1 MTQEQ
6 LFSAA
11 LMVQEPWFVSAV
23 SFDAAKGRL
32 DIDIDLRKG
41 GVFRYESKDEQIAG
55 DFKAY
60 DVVEKTWRHLNFFQ
74 YECLLH
80 AKVPRVDIGNG
91 KVRLVSPPWDGKVPG
106 FTLLME
112 ALILELASQMPVHRV
127 ALALGVSDGRIW
139 RLLHRYVEE
148 AVENQKLDGL
158 TQFGVDETAVLR
170 GHSYISM
177 IVDLAQRKT
186 IHIAEG
192 KGSNVLESFALELV
206 RRGGAVD
213 NIITVSQDMS
223 PSFKLGVEKNFPKAK
238 IVYDRFHVMK
248 MISEALDTV
257 RKGEV
262 RANPVL
268 KDSRFALLKNEVNL
282 TVKQKA
288 KLEEI
293 KMKDVELKTARAWRM
308 KVRFQEL
315 YILPTLAA
323 FEAGLKEWLNW
334 VRRSQI
340 EAMKEVAKTIKRHI
354 EGILNWM
361 TFKVSNGILE
371 GLNSK
376 FQAAKAKARGY
387 RTLRTIKTVIYLLSG
402 KLDFRSLNKFL
413 PT

>member
-11 LMVQEPWFVSAV
+11 LMVQEPWFVNAV

-32 DIDIDLRKG
+32 DIDIDFRKG

-55 DFKAY
+55 EFKAY

-80 AKVPRVDIGNG
+80 AKVPRVDTGNG
-91 KVRLVSPPWDGKVPG
+91 KVRLVSPPWEGKVPG

-112 ALILELASQMPVHRV
+112 ALILELAAQMPVHRV

-139 RLLHRYVEE
+139 RLLHRYVEQ

-177 IVDLAQRKT
+177 IVDLVQRKT
-186 IHIAEG
+186 VHIAEG
-192 KGSNVLESFALELV
+192 KGSIVLESFAVELV
-206 RRGGAVD
+206 RRGGLVANVT
-213 NIITVSQDMS
+213 TVSQDMS
-223 PSFKLGVEKNFPKAK
+223 PSFKAGVEKSFPAAK

-248 MISEALDTV
+248 MITEALDTV

-262 RANPVL
+262 KANPVL
-268 KDSRFALLKNEVNL
+268 KDSRFALLKNEGNL

-315 YILPTLAA
+315 YSLPNLRA
-323 FEAGLKEWLNW
+323 FESGLKEWLGW

-340 EAMKEVAKTIKRHI
+340 EAMKEVGKTIKRHL

-387 RTLRTIKTVIYLLSG
+387 RTLKTIKTVIYLLSG
-402 KLDFRSLNKFL
+402 KLDFRSLNRFL

>member
-11 LMVQEPWFVSAV
+11 LMVQEPWFVNAV
-23 SFDAAKGRL
+23 SFDPVKGRL
-32 DIDIDLRKG
+32 DIDIDFRKG
-41 GVFRYESKDEQIAG
+41 GVFPYESKDEQIVG
-55 DFKAY
+55 SFKAY

-91 KVRLVSPPWDGKVPG
+91 RVRLVSTPWEGKVPG

-112 ALILELASQMPVHRV
+112 ALILELATQMPVHRV
-127 ALALGVSDGRIW
+127 GLALGVSDGRIW

-148 AVENQKLDGL
+148 AVEKQKLEGL

-170 GHSYISM
+170 GHNYVSL
-177 IVDLAQRKT
+177 IVDLVQRKT
-186 IHIAEG
+186 VYVTEG
-192 KGSNVLESFALELV
+192 KGANVLELFAKELV
-206 RRGGAVD
+206 RRGGEVAK
-213 NIITVSQDMS
+213 IQTVSQDMS
-223 PSFKLGVEKNFPKAK
+223 VAFRSGVEANFPDAK
-238 IVYDRFHVMK
+238 IVYDKFHIMK
-248 MISEALDTV
+248 MITEAVDTV
-257 RKGEV
+257 RKSEV

-268 KDSRFALLKNEVNL
+268 KFSRFALLKNEKNL

-315 YILPTLAA
+315 YALGDLKS
-323 FEAGLKEWLNW
+323 FEEGLSEWLSW
-334 VRRSQI
+334 VQRSQI
-340 EAMKEVAKTIKRHI
+340 EAMKDVAKTIKNHI
-354 EGILNWM
+354 DGILNWM

-387 RTLRTIKTVIYLLSG
+387 RTLKTIKTVIYLISG
-402 KLDFRSLNKFL
+402 KLDFCSLNRFL

>member
-23 SFDAAKGRL
+23 AFDPVKGRL
-32 DIDIDLRKG
+32 DIDIDFRKG
-41 GVFRYESKDEQIAG
+41 GVFHYESKDEQIAG

-80 AKVPRVDIGNG
+80 AQVPRVDIGNG
-91 KVRLVSPPWDGKVPG
+91 KVRLVSPPWEGKVPG

-112 ALILELASQMPVHRV
+112 ALILELAAQMPVHRV
-127 ALALGVSDGRIW
+127 ALALGISDGRIW

-170 GHSYISM
+170 GHNYISM
-177 IVDLAQRKT
+177 IVDLVQRKT
-186 IHIAEG
+186 VHIAEG
-192 KGSNVLESFALELV
+192 KGSTVLESFAQELV
-206 RRGGAVD
+206 RRGGTVA
-213 NIITVSQDMS
+213 NIVTVSQDMS

-268 KDSRFALLKNEVNL
+268 KDSRFALLKNEAKL

-315 YILPTLAA
+315 YSLPNLPA
-323 FEAGLKEWLNW
+323 FESGLKEWLGW

-340 EAMKEVAKTIKRHI
+340 EAMKEVGKTIKRHL

-387 RTLRTIKTVIYLLSG
+387 RTLKTIKTVIYLLSG
-402 KLDFRSLNKFL
+402 KLDFRSLNRFL

>member
-11 LMVQEPWFVSAV
+11 LMVQEPWFVSEV

-32 DIDIDLRKG
+32 DVEIDFRKG
-41 GVFRYESKDEQIAG
+41 AVFRYESKDEQIAG

-60 DVVEKTWRHLNFFQ
+60 DVALKTWRHLNFFQ

-91 KVRLVSPPWDGKVPG
+91 KVRLVSPPWEGKVPG

-112 ALILELASQMPVHRV
+112 ALILELARQMPVHRV
-127 ALALGVSDGRIW
+127 GIALRVSDGRIW
-139 RLLHRYVEE
+139 RLLHRYVEIG
-148 AVENQKLDGL
+148 VENQKLDGL

-170 GHSYISM
+170 GQTYISM
-177 IVDLAQRKT
+177 IVDLVQRKT
-186 IHIAEG
+186 VFIADG
-192 KGSNVLESFALELV
+192 KGSNVLETFAQELV
-206 RRGGAVD
+206 RRGGVVD
-213 NIITVSQDMS
+213 NITAVSQDMS
-223 PSFKLGVEKNFPKAK
+223 PAFQAGVEKNFPKAK
-238 IVYDRFHVMK
+238 IVFDRFHVMK
-248 MISEALDTV
+248 MICEALDSV
-257 RKGEV
+257 RRSEAG
-262 RANPVL
+262 ANPVL
-268 KDSRFALLKNEVNL
+268 KLSRFALLKNEANL
-282 TVKQKA
+282 TVKQRF

-293 KMKDVELKTARAWRM
+293 KMKDLELKTARAWRM

-315 YILPTLAA
+315 YQLPGLTA
-323 FEAGLKEWLNW
+323 FEAGLKQWLDW
-334 VRRSQI
+334 VRRSRIVAMI
-340 EAMKEVAKTIKRHI
+340 EVGRTIRRHL

-387 RTLRTIKTVIYLLSG
+387 RTLKTIKTVIYLLSG
-402 KLDFRSLNKFL
+402 KLDFTPLNRFL